1 MGVRAATTAVAAR
14 LAARVSADPP
24 VTQPPQLKPTI
35 ARAIA
40 PATAP
45 HRTERAVAFV
55 SWEMSMVSP
64 WTWRIEIA
72 EEAKHVDRWAAV
84 PICSFGVWRPNS
96 DGHRCAACP

>member
-55 SWEMSMVSP
+55 SREMSMVSP
-64 WTWRIEIA
+64 LTWRIEIA
-72 EEAKHVDRWAAV
+72 EEAKHVDR
-84 PICSFGVWRPNS
+84 
-96 DGHRCAACP
+96 